1 MLFCSKKRK
10 RKCGQAYP
18 ISRAFPPGFLLTF
31 SHRDSSIISKQGRL
45 SENLLFVE
53 LIRRNFKLGLDLF
66 YYRTNNDKEVDFLC
80 RKGHQIVQLVQVC
93 FDLSDPR
100 TFKREMSALATAA
113 KELFC
118 NDLLI
123 LTWDQE
129 FSREENGYS
138 VSIRPVWK
146 WSLD

>member
-1 MLFCSKKRK
+1 MVRNVILQQKEEKEMLAGIPYQPRLS
-10 RKCGQAYP
+10 
-18 ISRAFPPGFLLTF
+18 PGFLLTF

-53 LIRRNFKLGLDLF
+53 LIRRNFKLGPDLF

-113 KELFC
+113 KEFVMTC
-118 NDLLI
+118 
-123 LTWDQE
+123 
-129 FSREENGYS
+129 
-138 VSIRPVWK
+138 
-146 WSLD
+146 